1 MEVGDISHADHNIL
15 SVLRRVGGIKEDK
28 EANWPSVHVRVVSRS
43 GYKIKYVVD
52 ISKIKKKKR
61 LIKFYTSFKK
71 THSEKSTIFMDVVVN
86 QRYHNSNITEILL
99 KGP

>member
-1 MEVGDISHADHNIL
+1 MEIGDIRHADHNIL
-15 SVLRRVGGIKEDK
+15 FVLRRVGGIKEDK
-28 EANWPSVHVRVVSRS
+28 EANLPSVHVREVSRS

-61 LIKFYTSFKK
+61 LIKIYTIFKK
-71 THSEKSTIFMDVVVN
+71 DTQLGIHNFMTVTVN
-86 QRYHNSNITEILL
+86 QRYHNFNITEILF

>member
-1 MEVGDISHADHNIL
+1 MEVGYIHHADHNIL
-15 SVLRRVGGIKEDK
+15 FVLRRVGGIK